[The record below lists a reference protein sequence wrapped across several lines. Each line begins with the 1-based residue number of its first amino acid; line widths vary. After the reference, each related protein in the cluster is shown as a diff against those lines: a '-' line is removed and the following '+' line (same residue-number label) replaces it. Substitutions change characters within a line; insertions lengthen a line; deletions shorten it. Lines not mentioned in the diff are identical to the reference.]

1 LTLAFALRTMC
12 LLFLFSGDHM
22 ARFDVR
28 KWWPP
33 LRKKHDE
40 SEAGRVKGGVAH
52 TAFTAWVG
60 LTTQGEAAR
69 LLGVSKQLVN
79 SICCGRKLSLDV
91 CDKWLRLANSQEP
104 QA

>member
-1 LTLAFALRTMC
+1 
-12 LLFLFSGDHM
+12 M
-22 ARFDVR
+22 ARFDIR

-40 SEAGRVKGGVAH
+40 SEDGRVKGGVAH

-91 CDKWLRLANSQEP
+91 CDKWLRLANSQES